1 MGEWERRPGRRRLG
15 RRRIREHVVKVRLSL
30 DDLSAIA
37 PSLEGSALASWIR
50 QAALEQAK
58 KDRPPGTDTHP

>member
-1 MGEWERRPGRRRLG
+1 M
-15 RRRIREHVVKVRLSL
+15 KVRLSL